1 MTAAAFAL
9 ARLRLWR
16 WLAVAAVVLGALWT
30 LPGVAYPNVT
40 ELGAHLFYVVAG
52 FALAATLI
60 VSGLL
65 FGPSGDRGKIDE
77 TSSGALGA
85 YLLAATLLVGCKC
98 PRCAGPDDF
107 HDPDCSHSIHCVAR
121 RFRVVGAAGCRI
133 ADAA

>member
-1 MTAAAFAL
+1 MLVPSESPSYWALYIYLAMVTAAAFAL

-40 ELGAHLFYVVAG
+40 ELGAHLFHVVAG

-77 TSSGALGA
+77 TSSG
-85 YLLAATLLVGCKC
+85 
-98 PRCAGPDDF
+98 
-107 HDPDCSHSIHCVAR
+107 DPDCSHSIHCVAR

>member
-1 MTAAAFAL
+1 MVTAAAFAL

-40 ELGAHLFYVVAG
+40 ELGARLFHVVAG

-85 YLLAATLLVGCKC
+85 YLLAATLLVVASVHAVPALMIFTILIAATG
-98 PRCAGPDDF
+98 RCRL
-107 HDPDCSHSIHCVAR
+107 PDC
-121 RFRVVGAAGCRI
+121 
-133 ADAA
+133 